1 MMGVLY
7 ENIYDIIFDCRS
19 YILKIFMYMY
29 IILCNERVFL
39 NIKIYFVNF
48 ILDLIYVFLFSNEY
62 NVLNFFYMF
71 V

>member
-1 MMGVLY
+1 MK
-7 ENIYDIIFDCRS
+7 EFF
-19 YILKIFMYMY
+19 YILRKF
-29 IILCNERVFL
+29 
-39 NIKIYFVNF
+39 KIYFVNF